1 MDRTRRR
8 KNTGS
13 GRFALIWIVV
23 LIVSLL
29 GISIA
34 HYGSVPAWAKAIR
47 GYFLKGPVICIDAGH
62 GGDDEG
68 ASSGDQI
75 EKEQTL
81 KIAQLVADD
90 LESDGIRVVM
100 TRDDDSTTSLESR
113 AQTAND
119 AGAFG
124 FVSIRRNMYNG
135 TKTDVKGVEIWTSHD
150 AGTEE
155 TELARLVLKRLTDTG
170 YITSRGIKGGSMDD
184 PETDYYVIRK
194 TQMPSILI
202 ELGFLSS
209 EDDRAMVEEYA
220 DVTARAIA
228 DGIEDWITEQTETES
243 TTSE

>member
-1 MDRTRRR
+1 MDRQKRR
-8 KNTGS
+8 KKSSNLH
-13 GRFALIWIVV
+13 FALIWTAV
-23 LIVSLL
+23 LAASLV

-34 HYGSVPAWAKAIR
+34 HYGSVPSWAKAIR
-47 GYFLKGPVICIDAGH
+47 GHFLKGPVICIDAGH
-62 GGDDEG
+62 GGDDTG

-113 AQTAND
+113 VQTAND
-119 AGAFG
+119 AGALG
-124 FVSIRRNMYNG
+124 FVSIHRNMYNG

-150 AGTEE
+150 GEAGG

-170 YITSRGIKGGSMDD
+170 YVTSRGIKGGSMDD
-184 PETDYYVIRK
+184 PDTDYYVIRN

-228 DGIEDWITEQTETES
+228 DGIEDWISEQTETES
-243 TTSE
+243 TT